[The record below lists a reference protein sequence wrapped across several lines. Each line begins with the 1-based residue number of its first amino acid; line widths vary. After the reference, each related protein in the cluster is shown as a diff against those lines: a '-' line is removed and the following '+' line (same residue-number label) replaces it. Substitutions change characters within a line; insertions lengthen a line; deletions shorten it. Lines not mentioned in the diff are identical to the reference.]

1 MTFPLL
7 LCVLSALSAGL
18 YFGRDFAEAHRRG
31 QNLLRSVLLH
41 FAVSAVLVALSVWLD
56 GTELGLLWMTVATAS
71 LLGLALGALLP
82 RPLVAAAP
90 APRRGVPAA

>member
-7 LCVLSALSAGL
+7 LCVLSALSTGL

-31 QNLLRSVLLH
+31 QNLLRSVLPH
-41 FAVSAVLVALSVWLD
+41 FAVSAVLVVLSIWLD

-82 RPLVAAAP
+82 RPLVAAVP
-90 APRRGVPAA
+90 APRQGVPAA

>member
-18 YFGRDFAEAHRRG
+18 YFGRGFAGAHRRG
-31 QNLLRSVLLH
+31 QNLLRPVLPHL
-41 FAVSAVLVALSVWLD
+41 ALSAVLVALSVLLD
-56 GTELGLLWMTVATAS
+56 GSELGLLWMAVATAS

-82 RPLVAAAP
+82 HPLVAAAP
-90 APRRGVPAA
+90 APRQGVPAT